1 MTLFGISLEEYM
13 GGLVLPNEVESALT
27 LLCRRI
33 EREVESLNDQS
44 ASAVYALV
52 GTAQETLSSLANE
65 KETISDSMLLLGT
78 KPFTEW
84 VQQRYPTDLFTDV
97 AMRQIMGTVLTD
109 LWLDP

>member
-1 MTLFGISLEEYM
+1 MTLFGISLEESM
-13 GGLVLPNEVESALT
+13 GGLLPNEVEAALVW
-27 LLCRRI
+27 LCRRM

-52 GTAQETLSSLANE
+52 GTDRDTLKALADV
-65 KETISDSMLLLGT
+65 KDVISDSMLLLGT
-78 KPFTEW
+78 EPFTQW